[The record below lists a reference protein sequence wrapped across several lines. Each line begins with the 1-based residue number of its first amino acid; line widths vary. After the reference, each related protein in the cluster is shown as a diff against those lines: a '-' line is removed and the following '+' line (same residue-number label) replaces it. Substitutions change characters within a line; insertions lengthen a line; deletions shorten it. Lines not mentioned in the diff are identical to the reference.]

1 MIHFTRFFRVHSG
14 IVPTFLDYTVGSSKK
29 RELRLKKQQKDM
41 PKYHL
46 YLHQQLHIT
55 YLDFQLDKYQT
66 ILLFD

>member
-14 IVPTFLDYTVGSSKK
+14 IVPTFLDCTVGSSKK
-29 RELRLKKQQKDM
+29 RELRLRKQQKDM

-46 YLHQQLHIT
+46 YLRQQLHIT